1 MFFKQCVINKPTT
14 LRAVFNANNSA
25 ISLDFDLAFTLYRMK
40 FSIKIKKESSRIMKY
55 LIILTST
62 NA

>member
-40 FSIKIKKESSRIMKY
+40 FSIKIKESSRIMKY